1 MRPKI
6 SIELTNGALG
16 SVGGT
21 EDGIAGLVIGC
32 DPLTSG
38 IAAGTIFTLLSIDDA
53 ISNKIDK
60 IPYAYQQVKEFY
72 NEAGNGSRLY
82 VMIVPDTETLTNMAD
97 GASTNK
103 YGKKLID
110 YAGGAIT
117 LLGICRKPAAGY
129 TPTTVKGMDDDS
141 ITAIAKMQTLAVSYF
156 GKYTP
161 FVGIIEGRKYM
172 GAAAGL
178 DDLTEGSSN
187 YVGVAIGTSDELN
200 AIDATAASVG
210 LVLGRAA
217 AIPVQRKIGRVKDG
231 GLSINGAY
239 LGTAKVEATD
249 VDGVVNKGYIT
260 IGTYA
265 NKTGYYFIDDSLA
278 TATTDDYKSLSN
290 RRVINK
296 LVRIVYGTYIN
307 EVNDDI
313 EITTEGKL
321 SPATAKY
328 YQSLINTRVDELMIA
343 GEELSSF
350 DSYVDINQN
359 VISTSKI
366 EIKCSAIPRG
376 YSQEIKVVLGFTNP
390 ALSA

>member
-1 MRPKI
+1 MIPKVT
-6 SIELTNGALG
+6 IELTNGALG
-16 SVGGT
+16 SVGGA

-53 ISNKIDK
+53 ISNKLDE
-60 IPYAYQQVKEFY
+60 IPYAYQQIKEFY
-72 NEAGNGSRLY
+72 NEAGSGTKLF
-82 VMIVPDTETLTNMAD
+82 VEVVPDTETLANMAD
-97 GASTNK
+97 SASTNK
-103 YGKKLID
+103 YGKKLLD
-110 YAGGAIT
+110 YAGGSIKM
-117 LLGICRKPAAGY
+117 LGICRKPAAGY

-141 ITAIAKMQTLAVSYF
+141 IAAIAKMQALAVAYF
-156 GKYTP
+156 DKYTP

-172 GAAAGL
+172 GTAAGL
-178 DDLTEGSSN
+178 DDLTEGSAN
-187 YVGVAIGTSDELN
+187 YVGVAMGTSDELN
-200 AIDATAASVG
+200 TIDATAASVG

-239 LGTAKVEATD
+239 LGTAKVENTD
-249 VDGVVNKGYIT
+249 FAGVVNKGYIA
-260 IGTYA
+260 IGTYP
-265 NKTGYYFIDDSLA
+265 NKTGYYFIDDCLA
-278 TATTDDYKSLSN
+278 TAVTDDYKSLSN

-296 LVRIVYGTYIN
+296 LVRIVYSTYIN

-313 EITTEGKL
+313 TISADGKL

-328 YQSLINTRVDELMIA
+328 YQGLISTQVDALMTA
-343 GEELSSF
+343 GEEISSF
-350 DSYVDINQN
+350 SAFVDINQN
-359 VISTSKI
+359 VLSTNKI
-366 EIKCSAIPRG
+366 EIRCSVIPKG